1 MYADIQMMNSVFAA
15 SIDASAKIVLFA
27 IIYHANK
34 DTHEAFPS
42 WSTLMNETSLSRSS
56 IARAIKQLV
65 DAGIIS
71 THRRWNGG
79 LIYRLERSPP
89 VHKWRHTDTGG
100 VTQTRGWCHTDTRTK
115 AITLKIEPKHQPPPV
130 RMGRMME

>member
-34 DTHEAFPS
+34 ETHEAFPS
-42 WSTLMNETSLSRSS
+42 WRTLMDETSLSRSTVMRS
-56 IARAIKQLV
+56 IKQLV
-65 DAGIIS
+65 EAGFIS
-71 THRRWNGG
+71 KRRRRNGG

-89 VHKWRHTDTGG
+89 VHPRCHTDIGDATE
-100 VTQTRGWCHTDTRTK
+100 TPGWCHTDTRTK
-115 AITLKIEPKHQPPPV
+115 AIT
-130 RMGRMME
+130 